1 MIESFGV
8 PRASL
13 KSEIVLMHVFYCRLT
28 LCFLLLVGCQNVSE
42 LTADLEGKREA
53 TFWFW
58 AKLQGIQY
66 RGNPAIKQLAE
77 SNNVSAKS
85 SDIDGTAEGFS
96 KLSMQ
101 HADLARQ
108 LSGLDRENVDQI
120 AIAYRGRLVESHEAI
135 SADYQRLAEAT
146 KNRERAKIV
155 TDRET
160 LYQHLREYVEL
171 WKERKTIMAKL
182 SDTYGGDFNSQD

>member
-1 MIESFGV
+1 
-8 PRASL
+8 
-13 KSEIVLMHVFYCRLT
+13 MHCIDCRLT
-28 LCFLLLVGCQNVSE
+28 VLCFLLLLGCQNVSE

-66 RGNPAIKQLAE
+66 RGNAAIKQLTE
-77 SNNVSAKS
+77 SNRVSAKS

-108 LSGLDRENVDQI
+108 LSGLDGENADEI
-120 AIAYRGRLVESHEAI
+120 ATGYRGRLVKTHEAI

-146 KNRERAKIV
+146 KNRDMAKILH
-155 TDRET
+155 DRET
-160 LYQHLREYVEL
+160 LYQRLRDYVNL
-171 WKERKTIMAKL
+171 WKERETMMAKL